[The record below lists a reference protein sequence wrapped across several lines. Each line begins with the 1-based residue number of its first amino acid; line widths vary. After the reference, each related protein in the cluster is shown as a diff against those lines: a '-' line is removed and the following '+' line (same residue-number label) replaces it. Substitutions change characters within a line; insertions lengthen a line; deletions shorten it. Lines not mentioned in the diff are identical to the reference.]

1 MTNLDVLGY
10 LDEIP
15 VCVAYE
21 FNGERV
27 DNFPVTP
34 KLEQCKPIYVKLPGW
49 KCDLRGVTSYR
60 DLPQEAKR
68 YIQFIE
74 SELEVPIKIIS
85 TGPKRHE
92 IIDLH

>member
-34 KLEQCKPIYVKLPGW
+34 KLATVQA
-49 KCDLRGVTSYR
+49 DLRQAAG
-60 DLPQEAKR
+60 
-68 YIQFIE
+68 
-74 SELEVPIKIIS
+74 LEVRYP
-85 TGPKRHE
+85 RHQE
-92 IIDLH
+92 L